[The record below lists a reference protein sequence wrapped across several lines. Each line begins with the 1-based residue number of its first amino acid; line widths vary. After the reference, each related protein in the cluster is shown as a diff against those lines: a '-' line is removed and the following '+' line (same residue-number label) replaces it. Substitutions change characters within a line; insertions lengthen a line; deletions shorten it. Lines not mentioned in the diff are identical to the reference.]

1 MQEVMMTNQGNIREE
16 IQAQWIYSRLMLY
29 GTLSLTKMLVTNAR
43 DVAKLRLTKTFE
55 EHYVRPERL
64 YDLPEYQPGMQVNL
78 SKEKYLRPTRLCDCR
93 APEIVAMANSMGAF
107 QKTNEAYAQDV
118 FSFVKERLL
127 LEILPIDGVVETM
140 QRGTGTCFQ
149 LISVFIALCR
159 AAGIPA
165 RYKMFAMNMIAAW
178 QDVLVE
184 ADPLV
189 KRWYNALGYFMIEG
203 EGEIYLNGR
212 WTVAHVGP
220 TAERQAA
227 GGLPITRLG
236 EDAIGLWFIARPGTI
251 MRFEAMPAGII
262 AGSRLLQRI
271 APGSMERVN
280 LSVMRQT
287 EQGQAVLAAAGG
299 AEAYDTA
306 IRSKLMPKGPQ
317 VDLSAR
323 EEIVFEGR

>member
-1 MQEVMMTNQGNIREE
+1 
-16 IQAQWIYSRLMLY
+16 MLY
-29 GTLSLTKMLVTNAR
+29 GTLSLAKMLITNAR
-43 DVAKLRLTKTFE
+43 DVAKIRLTKSSE
-55 EHYVRPERL
+55 EHYLRPERL
-64 YDLPEYQPGMQVNL
+64 YNLPEYHPGMQANF
-78 SKEKYLRPTRLCDCR
+78 SNEKYLRPTRLCDCR
-93 APEIVAMANSMGAF
+93 APEIVAMAHSLGAF
-107 QKTNEAYAQDV
+107 QKSDEAYAQAV
-118 FSFVKERLL
+118 FAFVKEKIL
-127 LEILPIDGVVETM
+127 LEILPLDGVVETL

-178 QDVLVE
+178 SNVMIE

-189 KRWYNALGYFMIEG
+189 KKWYNALGYFMIEG

-227 GGLPITRLG
+227 AGLPITRLG

-251 MRFEAMPAGII
+251 MRFEAIPVGMAS
-262 AGSRLLQRI
+262 GSRLLQRI

-287 EQGQAVLAAAGG
+287 QQGQAVLAAAGG
-299 AEAYDTA
+299 AEAYDA
-306 IRSKLMPKGPQ
+306 ALRSKMMPKGPR

-323 EEIVFEGR
+323 EEIVFEDR

>member
-1 MQEVMMTNQGNIREE
+1 
-16 IQAQWIYSRLMLY
+16 MLI
-29 GTLSLTKMLVTNAR
+29 TNAR
-43 DVAKLRLTKTFE
+43 DVANLRLTKASE
-55 EHYVRPERL
+55 DHYIRPERL
-64 YDLPEYQPGMQVNL
+64 YNLPEYQPGMQVNF

-107 QKTNEAYAQDV
+107 QKTKEAYAQDV
-118 FSFVKERLL
+118 FAFVKEKLL
-127 LEILPIDGVVETM
+127 IEILPIDDVAETM
-140 QRGTGTCFQ
+140 RRGTGTCFQ

-178 QDVLVE
+178 QDVLIE

-287 EQGQAVLAAAGG
+287 QQGQAVLAAAGG
-299 AEAYDTA
+299 AEAYDAA

>member
-1 MQEVMMTNQGNIREE
+1 MALQGNFREE

-29 GTLSLTKMLVTNAR
+29 GTLSLTKMLITNAR
-43 DVAKLRLTKTFE
+43 DVAKLRQTKASE
-55 EHYVRPERL
+55 EHYIRPERL
-64 YDLPEYQPGMQVNL
+64 YDLPGYHPGMQVSVSN
-78 SKEKYLRPTRLCDCR
+78 EKYLRQTRLCDCR
-93 APEIVAMANSMGAF
+93 APEIVAMANSLGAF
-107 QKTNEAYAQDV
+107 QISKEAYAQAA
-118 FSFVKERLL
+118 FAFVKEKIL
-127 LEILPIDGVVETM
+127 LEILPLDGVVETM
-140 QRGTGTCFQ
+140 VRGTGTCFQ

-178 QDVLVE
+178 QDVLIE

-251 MRFEAMPAGII
+251 MRFEAMPAGMI
-262 AGSRLLQRI
+262 AGSRLLKRI

-287 EQGQAVLAAAGG
+287 QQGQAVLAAAGG
-299 AEAYDTA
+299 VEAYDA
-306 IRSKLMPKGPQ
+306 AVRSKLMPKGPQ

>member
-1 MQEVMMTNQGNIREE
+1 MANQGNFREE
-16 IQAQWIYSRLMLY
+16 IQAQWTYSRLMLY
-29 GTLSLTKMLVTNAR
+29 GTLSLTKMLITNAR
-43 DVAKLRLTKTFE
+43 DVAKLRLTKTSE
-55 EHYVRPERL
+55 EHYSRPGRL
-64 YDLPEYQPGMQVNL
+64 YNLPEYQPGMQVNV
-78 SKEKYLRPTRLCDCR
+78 SNEKYLRPTRMCDCQ
-93 APEIVAMANSMGAF
+93 AFEIVAMANSMGAF
-107 QKTNEAYAQDV
+107 QKTKEAYAQDV
-118 FSFVKERLL
+118 FSFVKEKLL
-127 LEILPIDGVVETM
+127 LEILPIDGVVETLV
-140 QRGTGTCFQ
+140 RGTGTCFQ

-178 QDVLVE
+178 QDVLIE

-287 EQGQAVLAAAGG
+287 QQGQAVLAAAGG
-299 AEAYDTA
+299 AEAYDAA

-323 EEIVFEGR
+323 EEIVFEDR